1 MLLDFSAGL
10 ETYEGLETQY
20 LQLFDAHRVFS
31 WAGNIRGFGKATVH
45 QTSNYHSPLVTVEV
59 T

>member
-1 MLLDFSAGL
+1 MCDKILITGDFNMKDIDWHSYSTIHSD
-10 ETYEGLETQY
+10 E
-20 LQLFDAHRVFS
+20 H
-31 WAGNIRGFGKATVH
+31 TVH